1 MARWWRHERWFETT
15 HRVSVNRCGTAATSG
30 SSRLDSC
37 YYTAVTRRDSL
48 GRSLQVVVNA
58 KESRLPKSPRPEL
71 IARSTELIYFQA
83 SNAYSSSIA
92 GGCILAVL
100 FWNSAPRLGIV
111 AWTVSYAVMIGIRYL
126 LGRRFHAAP
135 RRNEDAQRWLN
146 YFATA
151 VGISG
156 VLWGIYGAFLAQ
168 YADSYQLAAVL
179 LTLGALL
186 SGAVIA
192 FSVSMPVYLAFSV
205 PTMVPLALWLTLSPV
220 AGRRFLGLTVL
231 VWVVFMLF
239 AARRFRRFALESLGY
254 QYNLEQL
261 ASQLKQISTL
271 DGLTNLANRQRFN
284 EELDAAVANAKQE
297 AAPLGLI
304 LCDIDFFKQYNDAYG
319 QMHADVCLRNIGSQL
334 DAVARRAGGLAAR
347 VGGEEFAVILAG
359 SDVDGTLRVAEE
371 LRGAIEALRM
381 VNSMSQV
388 SDFVTA
394 SFGVSASIPAD
405 SNIGSELL
413 QRAEEALREAKR
425 AGRNRVCCAQAA
437 AQPGAPSSATPL
449 DADARTLKSVRV

>member
-1 MARWWRHERWFETT
+1 LR
-15 HRVSVNRCGTAATSG
+15 
-30 SSRLDSC
+30 
-37 YYTAVTRRDSL
+37 
-48 GRSLQVVVNA
+48 
-58 KESRLPKSPRPEL
+58 KSPRPEL
-71 IARSTELIYFQA
+71 ITRTTELIYFQA

-92 GGCILAVL
+92 GGFILAVL

-111 AWTVSYAVMIGIRYL
+111 VWGASYSLMIAIRYL
-126 LGRRFHAAP
+126 LGKRFLAAP
-135 RRNEDAQRWLN
+135 RRNEEAQRWLN
-146 YFATA
+146 YFSIA

-205 PTMVPLALWLTLSPV
+205 PTMVPLALWLTISPV
-220 AGRRFLGLTVL
+220 EGRRFLGLTVL

-261 ASQLKQISTL
+261 ASQLKQLSTL
-271 DGLTNLANRQRFN
+271 DGLTNLANRQRFD

-297 AAPLGLI
+297 AAPLALI
-304 LCDIDFFKQYNDAYG
+304 LCDVDFFKQYNDAYG
-319 QMHADVCLRNIGSQL
+319 QMHADVCLRNIANQL
-334 DAVARRAGGLAAR
+334 DGVARRAGGWAAR
-347 VGGEEFAVILAG
+347 VGGEEFAVILSGA
-359 SDVDGTLRVAEE
+359 DAENALRVGEE
-371 LRGAIEALRM
+371 LRAAVEGLRM
-381 VNSMSQV
+381 VNSMSEV

-394 SFGVSASIPAD
+394 SFGIGAIIPAD
-405 SNIGSELL
+405 NIGSDLL

-425 AGRNRVCCAQAA
+425 AGRNRVCAGLPA
-437 AQPGAPSSATPL
+437 APSSASDNAAQR
-449 DADARTLKSVRV
+449 DADPRTLKSVRV